1 MDNIFITNSKRHKVS
16 KADKNLLRSIQ
27 QAKLDMETAS
37 GIFNTCLDSRLIEI
51 AIYEENIAKT
61 RLDYLIREAKTRGVR
76 FNIEDYKDYYED
88 DDDDDSNSVEQM

>member
-37 GIFNTCLDSRLIEI
+37 GIFNTCLDSRLQ
-51 AIYEENIAKT
+51 
-61 RLDYLIREAKTRGVR
+61 RRPLFFD
-76 FNIEDYKDYYED
+76 
-88 DDDDDSNSVEQM
+88 